1 MRQVVKT
8 EYPALRLLNVL
19 NANDDFFTEEMAGR
33 KVLRHARAWR
43 PPTDLCETEDSII
56 ARIEIAGMREGN
68 LNVSI
73 NDKVLT
79 VSGIRTGANFKGAYY
94 QMEIQYGEFLTQV
107 RLPAAVDE
115 EKVEAAYTDGFLTVK
130 MPKRKALR
138 VTIK

>member
-19 NANDDFFTEEMAGR
+19 NVNDDFFSEEMAGK
-33 KVLRHARAWR
+33 KVLRRTRAWR
-43 PPTDLCETEDSII
+43 PPTDLYETEDVFI
-56 ARIEIAGMREGN
+56 ARIEIAGMRDGH

-73 NDKVLT
+73 NDKILS
-79 VSGIRTGANFKGAYY
+79 VSGVRSAANLKGAYY

-115 EKVEAAYTDGFLTVK
+115 EKVEADYTDGFLTVL
-130 MPKRKALR
+130 MPKKKALR
-138 VTIK
+138 VTIR